1 MALAKQH
8 SSAHLKSKG
17 FQVSLKAL
25 LIQYII
31 CSHHDATE
39 IMLKVALNT
48 NQSINKSIK
57 LKLDFYRSEAKLIQR
72 YVIF

>member
-48 NQSINKSIK
+48 NQSINQ
-57 LKLDFYRSEAKLIQR
+57 LN
-72 YVIF
+72 